1 MKIRYYGPIG
11 RLSGYGRAGV
21 DLCLSLL
28 AAGVE
33 LEIRLIERRPEEAKI
48 AFDGGP
54 CQALLPYLRH
64 EYQLTAAP
72 DAIIVHTLPLDCG
85 KIMELELTR
94 EPGLDPNIPWIAY
107 TTWEASSPV
116 TSEVHTALTDFQ
128 AIWVPS
134 ARTQSSFMDSPVDQ
148 GVFVVPHA
156 FDPDTL
162 PARRRGHPR
171 SGGRFRFYYVGAW
184 TSRKNPSGLLRAWA
198 MAFTPA
204 DEVDLNLHCPGSSQ
218 EQYAVA
224 LHQTGLLPA
233 AMAPVVFRNEL
244 VTDEQYTDIHR
255 AHDCFVTATR
265 GEAWDLPAF
274 DAMLAGRHI
283 IHPRGMGS
291 DDFLSVH
298 TTAALYG
305 GAALPASVDVRVTER
320 MEGGVKL
327 QIVGAQGL
335 SSRST
340 WLEPDL
346 CALSAMMRRVAADR
360 RRTITT
366 DYDPSDRY
374 GYPAVGKLAL
384 AILEDLT

>member
-1 MKIRYYGPIG
+1 
-11 RLSGYGRAGV
+11 LSGYGRAGI

-33 LEIRLIERRPEEAKI
+33 LEIRVIERRPEEAKI

-85 KIMELELTR
+85 KIMNLELER
-94 EPGLDPNIPWIAY
+94 DPGIDVNIPWIAY

-116 TSEVHTALTDFQ
+116 TAEVHTALTDFD

-134 ARTQSSFMDSPVDQ
+134 SVTAAMFAPRQPMDHPPT
-148 GVFVVPHA
+148 FVVPHA
-156 FDPDTL
+156 FDPETL

-204 DEVDLNLHCPGSSQ
+204 DEVDLFLYCHGTSQ
-218 EQYAVA
+218 EQFAVA
-224 LHQTGLLPA
+224 LHQTGLVA
-233 AMAPVVFRNEL
+233 DAMAPVIFHNQPL
-244 VTDEQYTDIHR
+244 TDEQYTDIHR

-274 DAMLAGRHI
+274 DAMLAGRHV

-360 RRTITT
+360 RRTLTT

-384 AILEDLT
+384 AILEDL